1 MILSSASVHS
11 RSTDSLDSLASSV
24 TSEVDEDCF
33 KDERE
38 MSLYD
43 IILLINIL
51 QSDAE
56 NTADKR
62 ILQLIWFKM
71 QRLTPGMNW

>member
-62 ILQLIWFKM
+62 ILQLI
-71 QRLTPGMNW
+71 